1 VTTGTTRRPVAI
13 TLVHATAC
21 HFCDEAEEVL
31 GELRDQYAIEVTLLH
46 AESAAGAALLA
57 EHRPAMYPLVL
68 VEGAYFSYGRLSRK
82 KLVKHLDALGARA
95 MVGS

>member
-1 VTTGTTRRPVAI
+1 MTTGTARRPAAI

-31 GELRDQYAIEVTLLH
+31 AELSDRYAIEVTLLH
-46 AESAAGAALLA
+46 AESTAGAALLA

-68 VEGAYFSYGRLSRK
+68 VDDAYFSYGRLSRK
-82 KLVKHLDALGARA
+82 KLVRHLDALGARVTEA
-95 MVGS
+95 S

>member
-1 VTTGTTRRPVAI
+1 MTTGTARRPTAI

-31 GELRDQYAIEVTLLH
+31 GELRGRYAIEVALLH

-68 VEGAYFSYGRLSRK
+68 VDGDYFSCGRLSRK
-82 KLVKHLDALGARA
+82 KLVKQLDAMGARVTEA
-95 MVGS
+95 S